1 MDSIEVE
8 PIGPVGDAQA
18 PHAGIKGPPALA
30 GGHPAGAEVATALVA
45 AGVTWDPGG
54 SRVVII

>member
-1 MDSIEVE
+1 MDSIEVKAMR
-8 PIGPVGDAQA
+8 PIGDTQA

-30 GGHPAGAEVATALVA
+30 GGHPASVQLATALVA
-45 AGVTWDPGG
+45 EGVTWDPGG